1 MGISGRRQGTT
12 TRRTRTGTME
22 TAVMRS
28 NSVVATCGK
37 RFVGRRGA
45 SVRAQATS
53 SNKTTTARDQV
64 VERIRSKVVLASKTV
79 GAQLM
84 LALPALAEEAEKEP
98 GKLFDFDFTLP
109 IMAAQFLVLMVFLD
123 KTWFSPV
130 GKVLD
135 DRDENLRNI
144 LSGVQDNSAQLKG
157 YEAEAAKLV
166 ADARTEAANMITDAK
181 KSAEADGT
189 AKLDALKAK
198 LEAQY
203 NSAMTTLEAEEKE
216 ARSSL
221 EPEIEKLAKQIV
233 DKVI

>member
-1 MGISGRRQGTT
+1 MAKMTMNLNARKSCMVGVTPTLATRKGRS
-12 TRRTRTGTME
+12 MLL
-22 TAVMRS
+22 
-28 NSVVATCGK
+28 
-37 RFVGRRGA
+37 
-45 SVRAQATS
+45 SVRTNAAGS
-53 SNKTTTARDQV
+53 SGGFVNRCKELRQ
-64 VERIRSKVVLASKTV
+64 KFNVLEKAV
-79 GAQLM
+79 GVQFL
-84 LALPALAEEAEKEP
+84 LAAPALAEEAAAEP

-109 IMAAQFLVLMVFLD
+109 IMAAQFLLLMVFLD

-135 DRDENLRNI
+135 ERDENLREK
-144 LSGVQDNSAQLKG
+144 LSSVQDNSAQLKG